1 MGFTRV
7 ILGAHSLLFDS
18 LVEENCE
25 SSESRAISDY
35 KRKVLKRLGRLL
47 FVNDRAVALE
57 ADVRH
62 VFCKEAYNGDLLCQ
76 KVWLLEGIEYASFTD
91 VCRAYNKSWY
101 HTSDENFS
109 NMVRKRL
116 GKLGDSPSEDVLLDC
131 YRLPPRVIRP
141 LGCS

>member
-7 ILGAHSLLFDS
+7 ILGVHSVLFDS
-18 LVEENCE
+18 LADENCE
-25 SSESRAISDY
+25 SSDARALADY

-47 FVNDRAVALE
+47 LANDRAVALE
-57 ADVRH
+57 VDVRH
-62 VFCKEAYNGDLLCQ
+62 VFCKEAYDGELLSQ

-91 VCRAYNKSWY
+91 VCRAYNKPWY
-101 HTSDENFS
+101 YTSDENFS

-116 GKLGDSPSEDVLLDC
+116 GKLGDDPSEDVLLDC